1 MRKDI
6 EPFKK
11 KIWLA
16 SPYIH
21 ENSRIYMRQAFD
33 TNWMSTIG
41 DILNQLEKGICRLRH
56 RQ

>member
-21 ENSRIYMRQAFD
+21 ENSRIYVRQAFD

-41 DILNQLEKGICRLRH
+41 ENLNQLEKGICRLRH
-56 RQ
+56 R